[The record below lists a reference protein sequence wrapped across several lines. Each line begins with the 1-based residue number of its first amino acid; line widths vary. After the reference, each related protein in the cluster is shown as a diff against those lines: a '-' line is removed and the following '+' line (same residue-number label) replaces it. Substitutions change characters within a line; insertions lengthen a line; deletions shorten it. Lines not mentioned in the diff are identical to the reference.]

1 MWISI
6 LNYNIEQIEVADITD
21 FDADIDKDSNIDPNQ
36 IAEMWLTSNDYNT
49 DEVAYMLTDE
59 CPLCVVNNVETHLNL

>member
-6 LNYNIEQIEVADITD
+6 LNYNIGQIEVYDITD
-21 FDADIDKDSNIDPNQ
+21 FDLDTNNTDANT
-36 IAEMWLTSNDYNT
+36 IAEMWLISNDYNP
-49 DEVAYMLTDE
+49 DEVNYMITDE

>member
-6 LNYNIEQIEVADITD
+6 LNYNLGQIEVVDMGD
-21 FDADIDKDSNIDPNQ
+21 FDSNTNNTDANT
-36 IAEMWLTSNDYNT
+36 IAEMWLLSNGYNS
-49 DEVAYMLTDE
+49 DEVKYMLTEE

>member
-6 LNYNIEQIEVADITD
+6 LNYNTGQIEVVDIAD
-21 FDADIDKDSNIDPNQ
+21 FDLNTNNTDADA
-36 IAEMWLTSNDYNT
+36 IAEMWLLSNGYNV
-49 DEVAYMLTDE
+49 DEVNYMLTDE

>member
-6 LNYNIEQIEVADITD
+6 LNYNIGQIEVADITD
-21 FDADIDKDSNIDPNQ
+21 FDLDTNNTDANT
-36 IAEMWLTSNDYNT
+36 IAEMWLISNDYNY
-49 DEVAYMLTDE
+49 DEVNYMITEE

>member
-6 LNYNIEQIEVADITD
+6 LNYNIGQIEVADITD
-21 FDADIDKDSNIDPNQ
+21 FDLDTNNTDANT
-36 IAEMWLTSNDYNT
+36 IAEMWLISNGYNP
-49 DEVAYMLTDE
+49 DEVNYMITDE

>member
-6 LNYNIEQIEVADITD
+6 LNYNIGQIEVADMNGFDLDTNNTD
-21 FDADIDKDSNIDPNQ
+21 ANT
-36 IAEMWLTSNDYNT
+36 IAEMWLISNDYNP
-49 DEVAYMLTDE
+49 DEVNYMLTEE

>member
-6 LNYNIEQIEVADITD
+6 LNYNIGQIEVANITD
-21 FDADIDKDSNIDPNQ
+21 FDLDTNNTDANT
-36 IAEMWLTSNDYNT
+36 IAEMWLISNNYNP
-49 DEVAYMLTDE
+49 DEVNYMLTEE

>member
-6 LNYNIEQIEVADITD
+6 LNYNIGQIEVADVTD
-21 FDADIDKDSNIDPNQ
+21 FDLDTNNTDANT
-36 IAEMWLTSNDYNT
+36 IAEMWLLSNGYNP
-49 DEVAYMLTDE
+49 DEVNYMLTEE

>member
-1 MWISI
+1 MG
-6 LNYNIEQIEVADITD
+6 QIEVVDVTD

-36 IAEMWLTSNDYNT
+36 IAEMWLISNDYNP
-49 DEVAYMLTDE
+49 DEVNYMITDE

>member
-6 LNYNIEQIEVADITD
+6 LNYNIGQIEVADITD
-21 FDADIDKDSNIDPNQ
+21 FDLDTNNTDANT
-36 IAEMWLTSNDYNT
+36 IAEMWLISNGYNS
-49 DEVAYMLTDE
+49 DEVKYMLTDE

>member
-6 LNYNIEQIEVADITD
+6 LNYNIGQIEVADITD
-21 FDADIDKDSNIDPNQ
+21 FDLDTNNTDANT
-36 IAEMWLTSNDYNT
+36 IAEMWLINNNYNP
-49 DEVAYMLTDE
+49 DEVNYMITEE

>member
-6 LNYNIEQIEVADITD
+6 LNYNVGQIEVADVTEN
-21 FDADIDKDSNIDPNQ
+21 FTENETAADDNERAVDWLESNGYRS
-36 IAEMWLTSNDYNT
+36 AET
-49 DEVAYMLTDE
+49 VFMLTDE

>member
-6 LNYNIEQIEVADITD
+6 LNYNIGQIEVADITD
-21 FDADIDKDSNIDPNQ
+21 FYLDTNNTDANT
-36 IAEMWLTSNDYNT
+36 IAEMWLISNDYNL
-49 DEVAYMLTDE
+49 DEVNYMITDE

>member
-6 LNYNIEQIEVADITD
+6 LNYNIGQIEVVDITD
-21 FDADIDKDSNIDPNQ
+21 FYLDTNNTDANT
-36 IAEMWLTSNDYNT
+36 IAEMWLISNDYNR
-49 DEVAYMLTDE
+49 DEVNYMLTDE

>member
-6 LNYNIEQIEVADITD
+6 LNYNSGQIEVADITD
-21 FDADIDKDSNIDPNQ
+21 FDADIDKDSNIYTNQ
-36 IAEMWLTSNDYNT
+36 IAKMWLCFNGYNP
-49 DEVAYMLTDE
+49 DEVNYMLTDE

>member
-6 LNYNIEQIEVADITD
+6 LNYNFGQIEVADMTD
-21 FDADIDKDSNIDPNQ
+21 FDLDTNNTDVDT
-36 IAEMWLTSNDYNT
+36 IAEMWLLSNGYNS
-49 DEVAYMLTDE
+49 DEVKYMLTEE

>member
-6 LNYNIEQIEVADITD
+6 LNYNIGQIEVADITD

-36 IAEMWLTSNDYNT
+36 IAEMWLTSNDYNS
-49 DEVAYMLTDE
+49 DEVNYMLTDK
-59 CPLCVVNNVETHLNL
+59 CPLCVVNNVENHLNL

>member
-6 LNYNIEQIEVADITD
+6 LNYNIGQIEVVDVTD
-21 FDADIDKDSNIDPNQ
+21 FDVDTNNTDANT
-36 IAEMWLTSNDYNT
+36 IAEMWLISNDYNP
-49 DEVAYMLTDE
+49 DEVNYMITDE